1 MSVDPFEA
9 IILVIIVF
17 FIFYMI
23 FSIPELIIEDFKD
36 GIMLIKNLRILEG
49 IGILTRPFWG
59 TILIILWFY
68 LFMRI

>member
-9 IILVIIVF
+9 IILVIIVL
-17 FIFYMI
+17 FIFYMV
-23 FSIPELIIEDFKD
+23 FTIPELIIEDFKD

-59 TILIILWFY
+59 TILIILLFY
-68 LFMRI
+68 LFMRV

>member
-1 MSVDPFEA
+1 MSLDPFEA

>member
-9 IILVIIVF
+9 IILVIIVL

-23 FSIPELIIEDFKD
+23 FSIPELIIKDFKD
-36 GIMLIKNLRILEG
+36 GIMLIKNSRILEG

-59 TILIILWFY
+59 TILIILLFY

>member
-9 IILVIIVF
+9 IILVIIVL
-17 FIFYMI
+17 FIFYMV
-23 FSIPELIIEDFKD
+23 FTIPELIIEDFKD

-49 IGILTRPFWG
+49 IGILTRPFWI
-59 TILIILWFY
+59 TILIILLFH